1 MKISDVVGSKDNNYN
16 LIRFIAALVVF
27 INHCFPLT
35 GQHEPFGDYLGMTM
49 GTWAV
54 DIFFITSGFL
64 VTNSLIRTKN
74 AKIFLLSR
82 IIRIYPGLIAAITI
96 TIIVIGACFTSL
108 SIWNYLKDTMTII
121 YFVKGTTLLS
131 GVGMYLPGTFE
142 SNPFPN
148 AVNGSLWTLIYEVK
162 MYIFL
167 LLIWL
172 TIKKF
177 SFFNRIQSPFAL
189 AIFAL
194 MFLSV
199 LYFAFRFLYGLEES
213 HLNRLA
219 YMFFS
224 GAFFYLFKDKILLSH
239 KLFGVAVIALITSVI
254 AGKTAF
260 TLTYVLV
267 IPYILFY
274 IAYVPKGSIRLFNRF
289 GDYSYGIYIYAF
301 PVQQALVA
309 IFPEINT
316 KEMMI
321 YGALAVIPMAMFSW
335 HLIEKNALKLK
346 SQF

>member
-1 MKISDVVGSKDNNYN
+1 MKISDVIGSKDNNYN
-16 LIRFIAALVVF
+16 IIRFIAAFVVF

-35 GQHEPFGDYLGMTM
+35 GQREPFGDYQGMTM

-64 VTNSLIRTKN
+64 VTNSLIRSKS
-74 AKIFLLSR
+74 AKVYLLSR
-82 IIRIYPGLIAAITI
+82 IIRIYPALITAITI
-96 TIIVIGACFTSL
+96 TIIVIGTCFTSL
-108 SIWNYLKDTMTII
+108 SVWDYLKDPMTIM
-121 YFVKGTTLLS
+121 YFMKGTTLLS
-131 GVGMYLPGTFE
+131 GVGMYLPGVFE

-167 LLIWL
+167 LLMWL

-189 AIFAL
+189 AVFVL
-194 MFLSV
+194 TFLSGI
-199 LYFAFRFLYGLEES
+199 YFAFRFLHGLEES
-213 HLNRLA
+213 HLNRLT

-224 GAFFYLFKDKILLSH
+224 GAFFYLFKNKIVLSH
-239 KLFGVAVIALITSVI
+239 KLFGFAVIALIVSVI

-274 IAYVPKGSIRLFNRF
+274 MAYVPKGIVRLFNRF

-301 PVQQALVA
+301 PIQQALVA
-309 IFPEINT
+309 IFPRIDT
-316 KEMMI
+316 KEMMFF
-321 YGALAVIPMAMFSW
+321 GALAIMPMAMLSW
-335 HLIEKNALKLK
+335 HLIEKKALKLK